1 MGHRRITTTC
11 TRFDH
16 FFGFYTHAISYSTF
30 IYSTPKD
37 CGCNT
42 QRYDFHDDGRDF
54 TELTSQ
60 IASDDDINSMYLYR
74 DRIIENIQSE
84 AHSSLDGEDNPFF
97 MYLPLQSPHGPLDI
111 VKSYH
116 SQCKELMN
124 ENADIH
130 TLKYCEIMM
139 LSDDVIG
146 DIVKEL
152 KQNHLWS
159 HTVFIL
165 TTDNGGDIENG
176 ASNYPHRGTKGSLFE
191 GNQRVISLIGGGAIP
206 KEQHGTEREALFSA
220 LDWTPTLLRFAGI
233 YNEIEK
239 EDRTWDGIVQYDLI
253 MNGDEGINGNGRDHV
268 VLNVGLRNLES
279 AAVIFKH
286 DDQLFKYIA
295 LNSDVDVLNRGNG
308 WSVIDE
314 ENKQIMFVSDD
325 IEENPDTKDAQAVDD
340 KYLFNL
346 IEDVAEE
353 HNLLLGDDEDEKDEL
368 IAYAKG
374 LFDAYLE
381 HPLYSENIK
390 GLWNY
395 LEEEDMTDEGVLF
408 TDPWMSEE
416 EYFEYVTMCIEK
428 QRHFSPVPDA
438 LLELYTKPWVAPK
451 HKESKKQGNKR
462 HSQLHGLIQLMN
474 EGSASFELYAVGM
487 TAVVA
492 VLMIYAAVNQCIL
505 KKNEKNLDGTA
516 ASSYGSV

>member
-1 MGHRRITTTC
+1 MG
-11 TRFDH
+11 
-16 FFGFYTHAISYSTF
+16 
-30 IYSTPKD
+30 
-37 CGCNT
+37 
-42 QRYDFHDDGRDF
+42 
-54 TELTSQ
+54 
-60 IASDDDINSMYLYR
+60 
-74 DRIIENIQSE
+74 
-84 AHSSLDGEDNPFF
+84 
-97 MYLPLQSPHGPLDI
+97 
-111 VKSYH
+111 
-116 SQCKELMN
+116 
-124 ENADIH
+124 
-130 TLKYCEIMM
+130 
-139 LSDDVIG
+139 
-146 DIVKEL
+146 
-152 KQNHLWS
+152 
-159 HTVFIL
+159 
-165 TTDNGGDIENG
+165 
-176 ASNYPHRGTKGSLFE
+176 
-191 GNQRVISLIGGGAIP
+191 
-206 KEQHGTEREALFSA
+206 
-220 LDWTPTLLRFAGI
+220 
-233 YNEIEK
+233 EIEQ

-286 DDQLFKYIA
+286 ADQLFKYIA

-308 WSVIDE
+308 WSIIDE

-368 IAYAKG
+368 IAYAKS

-395 LEEEDMTDEGVLF
+395 LEEEDMTDEGILF

-451 HKESKKQGNKR
+451 HKESKRHENKR
-462 HSQLHGLIQLMN
+462 HSQLHGLIQLVN
-474 EGSASFELYAVGM
+474 DGSASFEMYAVGVPVF
-487 TAVVA
+487 VV